1 MQAPFADPLLGLERL
16 RTPLPLVGRDT
27 ELQILRMLMQ
37 TVMLDL
43 PVGQRALTMSGEM
56 GVGKTRLLATLC
68 SEAKTA
74 GFLVLEASAYES
86 GSLFPYMPFI
96 DALRPLVHG
105 SSLEQLRRYTG
116 LERLRQTAGIE
127 SRDNGYNGA
136 SLQSVVDEQS
146 VAGE

>member
-37 TVMLDL
+37 TVVLDL
-43 PVGQRALTMSGEM
+43 PVGQRALPISGEM

-68 SEAKTA
+68 SEAKA
-74 GFLVLEASAYES
+74 SGFLVLEASAYES

-116 LERLRQTAGIE
+116 LERIW
-127 SRDNGYNGA
+127 
-136 SLQSVVDEQS
+136 S
-146 VAGE
+146 VAGGVRQNDAHNGVSL